1 MRWSKHAY
9 AVGMQLVCNSRL
21 ASDIVLSAYGGG
33 VAVMHQCMTLDDLD
47 LILTLCKHWRP
58 TERPEWA

>member
-1 MRWSKHAY
+1 
-9 AVGMQLVCNSRL
+9 MQMPWVCNSRL
-21 ASDIVLSAYGGG
+21 ASDIVLSACGGA
-33 VAVMHQCMTLDDLD
+33 AVMHQCMTLDDLD